1 MEAWIRGFLENFGYL
16 GVALLIAIEN
26 IFPPIPSEVILTL
39 GGFMTTYTNLNVWL
53 VSLAATVGSVGGAIL
68 LYGLG
73 MVLTPQR
80 MEGIVKRWGRILRL
94 KMSDIE
100 KAQGWFN
107 KRGSITVFFC
117 RFVPIV
123 RSLISIPAG
132 TSRMNF
138 VKFFIYTTVGT
149 AIWNIVL
156 VNLGAFAGENWEAV
170 AEKFD
175 AYSNVALVVL
185 GVLGV
190 GAVVGF
196 VLWRRKKE
204 KQESGEK

>member
-1 MEAWIRGFLENFGYL
+1 MEAWVKGLLESFGYL
-16 GVALLIAIEN
+16 GVALLIFIEN
-26 IFPPIPSEVILTL
+26 VFPPIPSEIILTL
-39 GGFMTTYTNLNVWL
+39 GGFMTTYTNLNVWG
-53 VSLAATVGSVGGAIL
+53 VSIAATVGSVAGAVL

-73 MVLTPQR
+73 MVLTQQR
-80 MEGIVKRWGRILRL
+80 LESIVNRWGKYLRL

-107 KRGSITVFFC
+107 KRGSITVFLC

-123 RSLISIPAG
+123 RSLISVPAG
-132 TSRMNF
+132 TARMNF
-138 VKFFIYTTVGT
+138 VKFFIYTVLGT

-156 VNLGAFAGENWEAV
+156 VNLGAFAGENWRVV

-175 AYSNVALVVL
+175 AYSDVALIVL

-190 GAVVGF
+190 AAVVGF

-204 KQESGEK
+204 KETEK